1 MPVRTGR
8 RWWRTGAIT
17 DWARANRQVSLDG
30 LRTGSTPVGGMS
42 RQEGLEASRLLGSPA
57 RRQPRSMIMNIDAD
71 SIYRLAARRCTAA
84 VSVKQRPRSIYVD
97 DGLTE
102 KFPKK

>member
-1 MPVRTGR
+1 
-8 RWWRTGAIT
+8 
-17 DWARANRQVSLDG
+17 
-30 LRTGSTPVGGMS
+30 
-42 RQEGLEASRLLGSPA
+42 
-57 RRQPRSMIMNIDAD
+57 MNIDAD

-102 KFPKK
+102 KFPKKFDACLTEGADEFDLVDHPMSRMAAQCMERVSGPPKGEGWTYLLLGLIGLVGILVKVFILK